1 MGFGFVVARFGLFLR
16 EMGSVAADIPVR
28 TSGFSLWTGT
38 ALVLI
43 GVMVTA
49 ISAAEYLCIIRD
61 LNEGRDVTS
70 RPSILAMVLLAALL
84 CLAGVAMAVYLVIV
98 R

>member
-16 EMGSVAADIPVR
+16 EMGSVAANLPVR
-28 TSGFSLWTGT
+28 TSGFSLWAGT

-49 ISAAEYLCIIRD
+49 ISAMQYRGIIRD
-61 LNEGRDVTS
+61 LNEGRDATN
-70 RPSILAMVLLAALL
+70 RPSVLGMLLAALL
-84 CLAGVAMAVYLVIV
+84 CVAGVAMAVYLVIV